1 MRRRSSTGSK
11 FCRLPRLQGCCFLM
25 NDQDARFCIRNR
37 EPPPDTPVL
46 PIPERPIILGSIQE
60 TKVRHSNPPTD
71 VYRALQ
77 ERIDELPVP
86 YPSTE
91 SGVEIKLLKALFEE
105 HEAELALH
113 LSAIGE
119 PVSVIA
125 RRVPGGDP
133 VEIESTLAALARK
146 GAINT
151 GVTRVGKERV
161 RTYGLAPLVVGMFE
175 FQVDRLTP
183 EFVHDFHDYLD
194 DGFRKSIVGVQTP
207 QMRTV
212 PVRAQLSAG
221 RSVSLY
227 DDIRSY
233 LSSHPGPFSVI
244 NCVCRQSA
252 ELIGEPC
259 TTSSTH
265 ETCLMI
271 GHTPPHGREVT
282 REELLAILDRSER
295 EGQVLQPQNT
305 RRPAFIC
312 CCCRDCCE
320 LLRNA
325 RKLPRPADAI
335 PSAHRAAVAPS
346 ICTGCRVCV
355 KRCPMDA
362 ITVENRIA
370 VIDEA
375 RCIGCALCTTT
386 CPVNAIS
393 LVRRRRAPR
402 TPRTAVSMYLRMYRD
417 RWGFRKIASLAVR
430 KLIGRKI

>member
-1 MRRRSSTGSK
+1 MIEISAFKVKCRRYYHKKDRD
-11 FCRLPRLQGCCFLM
+11 GCFPFFPLKTVDPAA
-25 NDQDARFCIRNR
+25 NL
-37 EPPPDTPVL
+37 DTL
-46 PIPERPIILGSIQE
+46 PIQRKSTIVGLIEE
-60 TKVRHSNPPTD
+60 TNVRHSSSSTD

-91 SGVEIKLLKALFEE
+91 SGVEIKLLKALFDE
-105 HEAELALH
+105 HEARLALH

-119 PVSVIA
+119 PASVIA

-133 VEIESTLAALARK
+133 ELIELTLGSLARK

-151 GVTRVGKERV
+151 GVTRVGNERV

-183 EFVHDFHDYLD
+183 GFVNDFRDYLD
-194 DGFRKSIVGVQTP
+194 QGFRRSIVGVRTA

-212 PVRAQLSAG
+212 PVRATLSAG
-221 RSVSLY
+221 RAVSSY

-233 LSSHPGPFSVI
+233 LASHPGPFSVI

-271 GHTPPHGREVT
+271 GHTPSHGREVT
-282 REELLAILDRSER
+282 RDEVIAILDRSER

-335 PSAHRAAVAPS
+335 PSAHRAAVAPAL
-346 ICTGCRVCV
+346 CTGCRVCV

-362 ITVENRIA
+362 IA
-370 VIDEA
+370 VTGGVAAIDEA
-375 RCIGCALCTTT
+375 RCIGCGLCATT
-386 CPVNAIS
+386 CPVHAIS

-417 RWGFRKIASLAVR
+417 RWGLRKIASLAVR